1 MNLELTEPECG
12 ALVMLLRV
20 TIGADRYPMSPRIR
34 TLRSI
39 LAKLEPSAPKA
50 EPIPPP
56 KPPGEPSM
64 ALRKGSRRR

>member
-20 TIGADRYPMSPRIR
+20 TISADRYPMSPRSR

-56 KPPGEPSM
+56 KLPGEPSM
-64 ALRKGSRRR
+64 ALRKGNRRR